1 MILRRLHPLRLL
13 LAAIG
18 SGGRLPLISREQ
30 HGKGREIGRPSWQ
43 PFDQSDKSQCW
54 QRCSS
59 GTISVTIHPYR
70 IFYCRRHHRL
80 AVAGPAI
87 TDPLASQQNFQL
99 MDHSSQFYFLTLRK
113 HACRL
118 RYIIYQMHRGEMSS
132 KDLIDNLEYAASIL
146 ESTYVDSCRLQ
157 VEEQIDQIDSEDVP
171 EEVRKWL
178 ALTFT
183 QSVNEQHQKVSFKSV
198 ANAIRSGIRFDRLAR
213 RSMSSGLDIVPDNVA
228 ELLKNINDWNF
239 DVFLLNELSENNALK
254 CVSMAL
260 FSKYNFL
267 NKYKIPMVK
276 FEAFLNKLQ
285 QGYSKHNNPYHNL
298 VHAADVTQTAHWLL
312 AQSGLVEC
320 LTDLELFAYLFA
332 AMVHDF
338 EHTGH
343 TNNYHVQSSSDY
355 ALIYNDRSVLEN
367 HHVSAIFRLMHDSS
381 QYNILEKLTKE
392 EIRQFRNLVIEIVLC
407 TDMSTHFAQVKDVKQ
422 MITSDEEIDKTKA
435 LSFLIHCSDI
445 SHPAKIW
452 PFHFRWTE
460 QLMEE
465 FFRQGDL
472 EMAMGN
478 PISPLCDRLTVNIA
492 DSQIA
497 FIDFIVEPTM
507 IICSELLAK
516 LLEPVLQ
523 AFDSGSGERPK
534 QLNSIDD
541 FRMSQPWMK
550 IIPENRMKWKEY
562 IAQQNKLPE

>member
-1 MILRRLHPLRLL
+1 MPHLKKQMTDDTLPTTMKSQ
-13 LAAIG
+13 ANETKSKDVKKAKN
-18 SGGRLPLISREQ
+18 GGRLPLISREQ

-54 QRCSS
+54 Q
-59 GTISVTIHPYR
+59 R

-198 ANAIRSGIRFDRLAR
+198 ANAIRSGIRFDRNIKRFEILNIISNNSNAN
-213 RSMSSGLDIVPDNVA
+213 IFFNATVINVD
-228 ELLKNINDWNF
+228 EYLHTKQI
-239 DVFLLNELSENNALK
+239 
-254 CVSMAL
+254 
-260 FSKYNFL
+260 
-267 NKYKIPMVK
+267 IPMVK

>member
-1 MILRRLHPLRLL
+1 L
-13 LAAIG
+13 
-18 SGGRLPLISREQ
+18 
-30 HGKGREIGRPSWQ
+30 
-43 PFDQSDKSQCW
+43 
-54 QRCSS
+54 
-59 GTISVTIHPYR
+59 
-70 IFYCRRHHRL
+70 YCRRHHRL

-171 EEVRKWL
+171 EE
-178 ALTFT
+178 
-183 QSVNEQHQKVSFKSV
+183 SVNEQHQKVSFKSV
-198 ANAIRSGIRFDRLAR
+198 ANAIRSGIRFD
-213 RSMSSGLDIVPDNVA
+213 
-228 ELLKNINDWNF
+228 
-239 DVFLLNELSENNALK
+239 
-254 CVSMAL
+254 
-260 FSKYNFL
+260 
-267 NKYKIPMVK
+267 
-276 FEAFLNKLQ
+276 
-285 QGYSKHNNPYHNL
+285 SKHNNPYHNL

-392 EIRQFRNLVIEIVLC
+392 EIR
-407 TDMSTHFAQVKDVKQ
+407 
-422 MITSDEEIDKTKA
+422 IDKTKA

>member
-1 MILRRLHPLRLL
+1 MRFRTVAALIYWPCQTFASCLCLSHPLQEMTDDT
-13 LAAIG
+13 
-18 SGGRLPLISREQ
+18 LPTTV
-30 HGKGREIGRPSWQ
+30 
-43 PFDQSDKSQCW
+43 KSQANE
-54 QRCSS
+54 
-59 GTISVTIHPYR
+59 T
-70 IFYCRRHHRL
+70 
-80 AVAGPAI
+80 
-87 TDPLASQQNFQL
+87 
-99 MDHSSQFYFLTLRK
+99 K
-113 HACRL
+113 
-118 RYIIYQMHRGEMSS
+118 S
-132 KDLIDNLEYAASIL
+132 KD
-146 ESTYVDSCRLQ
+146 
-157 VEEQIDQIDSEDVP
+157 IDQIDSEDVP

-213 RSMSSGLDIVPDNVA
+213 RSMSSGLDIVPDN
-228 ELLKNINDWNF
+228 NINDWNF

-392 EIRQFRNLVIEIVLC
+392 EIR
-407 TDMSTHFAQVKDVKQ
+407 
-422 MITSDEEIDKTKA
+422 IDKTKA

>member
-1 MILRRLHPLRLL
+1 MRFRTVAALIYWPCQTFASCLCLSHPLQEMTDDT
-13 LAAIG
+13 
-18 SGGRLPLISREQ
+18 LPTTV
-30 HGKGREIGRPSWQ
+30 
-43 PFDQSDKSQCW
+43 KSQANE
-54 QRCSS
+54 
-59 GTISVTIHPYR
+59 T
-70 IFYCRRHHRL
+70 
-80 AVAGPAI
+80 
-87 TDPLASQQNFQL
+87 
-99 MDHSSQFYFLTLRK
+99 K
-113 HACRL
+113 
-118 RYIIYQMHRGEMSS
+118 S
-132 KDLIDNLEYAASIL
+132 KD
-146 ESTYVDSCRLQ
+146 
-157 VEEQIDQIDSEDVP
+157 IDQIDSEDVP

-392 EIRQFRNLVIEIVLC
+392 EIR
-407 TDMSTHFAQVKDVKQ
+407 
-422 MITSDEEIDKTKA
+422 IDKTKA

>member
-54 QRCSS
+54 Q
-59 GTISVTIHPYR
+59 R

-198 ANAIRSGIRFDRLAR
+198 ANAIRSGIRFDRNIKRFEILNIISNNSNAN
-213 RSMSSGLDIVPDNVA
+213 IFFNATVINVD
-228 ELLKNINDWNF
+228 EYLHTKQT
-239 DVFLLNELSENNALK
+239 
-254 CVSMAL
+254 
-260 FSKYNFL
+260 
-267 NKYKIPMVK
+267 IPMVK

>member
-1 MILRRLHPLRLL
+1 MRFRTVAALIYWPCQTFASCLCLSHPLQEMTDDT
-13 LAAIG
+13 
-18 SGGRLPLISREQ
+18 LPTTV
-30 HGKGREIGRPSWQ
+30 
-43 PFDQSDKSQCW
+43 KSQANETK
-54 QRCSS
+54 SKD
-59 GTISVTIHPYR
+59 VKK
-70 IFYCRRHHRL
+70 
-80 AVAGPAI
+80 A
-87 TDPLASQQNFQL
+87 
-99 MDHSSQFYFLTLRK
+99 K
-113 HACRL
+113 KL

-407 TDMSTHFAQVKDVKQ
+407 TDMSTHFAQ
-422 MITSDEEIDKTKA
+422 
-435 LSFLIHCSDI
+435 
-445 SHPAKIW
+445 
-452 PFHFRWTE
+452 
-460 QLMEE
+460 
-465 FFRQGDL
+465 GDL

>member
-1 MILRRLHPLRLL
+1 MKKLKYDVVISRRLHPLRLL
-13 LAAIG
+13 LA
-18 SGGRLPLISREQ
+18 SFKPMRLRSIKATN
-30 HGKGREIGRPSWQ
+30 HI
-43 PFDQSDKSQCW
+43 
-54 QRCSS
+54 
-59 GTISVTIHPYR
+59 
-70 IFYCRRHHRL
+70 
-80 AVAGPAI
+80 AGPAI

-198 ANAIRSGIRFDRLAR
+198 ANAIRSGIRFDRNIKRFEILNIISNYSNANI
-213 RSMSSGLDIVPDNVA
+213 LFNVTV
-228 ELLKNINDWNF
+228 INAD
-239 DVFLLNELSENNALK
+239 
-254 CVSMAL
+254 
-260 FSKYNFL
+260 KYL
-267 NKYKIPMVK
+267 HTRQTIPMVK

>member
-1 MILRRLHPLRLL
+1 L
-13 LAAIG
+13 
-18 SGGRLPLISREQ
+18 
-30 HGKGREIGRPSWQ
+30 
-43 PFDQSDKSQCW
+43 
-54 QRCSS
+54 
-59 GTISVTIHPYR
+59 
-70 IFYCRRHHRL
+70 YCRRHHRL

-171 EEVRKWL
+171 EE
-178 ALTFT
+178 
-183 QSVNEQHQKVSFKSV
+183 SVNEQHQKVSFKSV

-213 RSMSSGLDIVPDNVA
+213 RSMSSGLDIVPDN
-228 ELLKNINDWNF
+228 NINDWNF

-392 EIRQFRNLVIEIVLC
+392 EIR
-407 TDMSTHFAQVKDVKQ
+407 
-422 MITSDEEIDKTKA
+422 IDKTKA